1 MSAPS
6 TSGLPVNYCFE
17 LATLNKVTLLL
28 LRFEKIYIHL
38 QIIEYKSLQPTILPT
53 QPERTANCNT
63 ISLVM
68 PKLNLKIKL
77 NKNVTK
83 TDISLDI
90 TIA

>member
-6 TSGLPVNYCFE
+6 TSGLPVNYCYE

-53 QPERTANCNT
+53 QPETEDC
-63 ISLVM
+63 
-68 PKLNLKIKL
+68 KLQYYIPCDAK
-77 NKNVTK
+77 
-83 TDISLDI
+83 
-90 TIA
+90 A